1 MKIVNILGGLGN
13 QMFVYAMY
21 LALKEAHPNEDIYIC
36 KRSYKGYP
44 LHNGYELGNVFG
56 ADAPEASLWQLVK
69 IAYPYWNYR
78 TWQLMRHFFPKRSC
92 MLSGTEDI
100 PFDYEN
106 VTRKE
111 DGFYDGYWQ
120 NENNFLPIRD
130 KILEVFSFPQFNDKR
145 NIELAELITNK
156 RAVSC
161 HVRRGDYLKDPLY
174 GVCTSEYY
182 VKAIDEIKRKVSP
195 DLYCVFSDDIKWCKE
210 NLGEIIGK
218 DKEIVFVDWNKGE
231 NSFRDMQ
238 LMSLCNHNIIA
249 NSSFSWW
256 GAWLNNHDDKVVVAP
271 NIWMNKPMVNDPL
284 CDSWIKIRVNK

>member
-56 ADAPEASLWQLVK
+56 ADAPEVSLWQLVK

-182 VKAIDEIKRKVSP
+182 VKAIDEINRKVSP
-195 DLYCVFSDDIKWCKE
+195 DLYCVFSDDVKWCKE

-284 CDSWIKIRVNK
+284 CDSWIKIKVNK

>member
-21 LALKEAHPNEDIYIC
+21 LALKEAHPDEEVYLC
-36 KRSYKGYP
+36 RRSYKGYS

-78 TWQLMRHFFPKRSC
+78 TWQFMRHLFPKRGC
-92 MLSGTEDI
+92 MLLGTEDI

-106 VTRKE
+106 VTRNE

-120 NENNFLPIRD
+120 NENNFLPIRN
-130 KILEVFSFPQFNDKR
+130 KILKAFSFPKFNDNK

-161 HVRRGDYLKDPLY
+161 HVRRGDYLKDPLD

-182 VKAIDEIKRKVSP
+182 VKAIDEINKKVSP
-195 DLYCVFSDDIKWCKE
+195 ELYCVFSDDIKWCKE

-271 NIWMNKPMVNDPL
+271 NIWMNKPMVNNPL
-284 CDSWIKIRVNK
+284 CDSWIKIKVNK

>member
-21 LALKEAHPNEDIYIC
+21 LALKEAHPDEEVYIC
-36 KRSYKGYP
+36 KRSYNGYP

-56 ADAPEASLWQLVK
+56 ADAPEASLWQLLK

-182 VKAIDEIKRKVSP
+182 VKAIDEINRKVSP
-195 DLYCVFSDDIKWCKE
+195 DLYCVFSDDVKWCKE

-284 CDSWIKIRVNK
+284 CDSWIKIKVNK

>member
-21 LALKEAHPNEDIYIC
+21 LALKEAHPDEEVYIC
-36 KRSYKGYP
+36 KRSYNGYP
-44 LHNGYELGNVFG
+44 LHNGYELNRVFH
-56 ADAPEASLWQLVK
+56 ANAPEASVWQLAK

-78 TWQLMRHFFPKRSC
+78 TWQLMRHLFPKRRC

-120 NENNFLPIRD
+120 NENNFLPMRN
-130 KILEVFSFPQFNDKR
+130 KILKAFSFPQFNDNK

-182 VKAIDEIKRKVSP
+182 VKAIDEINKKVSP
-195 DLYCVFSDDIKWCKE
+195 ELYCVFSDDIKWCKE

-256 GAWLNNHDDKVVVAP
+256 GAWLNNHDNKVVVAP

-284 CDSWIKIRVNK
+284 CDSWLKIKVNK

>member
-21 LALKEAHPNEDIYIC
+21 LALKEAHPDEEVYIC
-36 KRSYKGYP
+36 KRSYNGYP
-44 LHNGYELGNVFG
+44 LHNGYELNRVFH
-56 ADAPEASLWQLVK
+56 ANAPEASVWQLAK

-78 TWQLMRHFFPKRSC
+78 TWQLMRHLFPKRRC

-120 NENNFLPIRD
+120 NENNFLPIRN
-130 KILEVFSFPQFNDKR
+130 KILKAFSFPQFNDNK

-182 VKAIDEIKRKVSP
+182 VKAIDEINKKVSP
-195 DLYCVFSDDIKWCKE
+195 ELYCVFSDDIKWCKE

-256 GAWLNNHDDKVVVAP
+256 GAWLNNHDNKVVVAP

-284 CDSWIKIRVNK
+284 CDSWLKIKVNK

>member
-21 LALKEAHPNEDIYIC
+21 LALKEAHPDEDIYIC

-56 ADAPEASLWQLVK
+56 ADAPEVSLWQLVK

-78 TWQLMRHFFPKRSC
+78 TWQLMRHFFPKKSC

-182 VKAIDEIKRKVSP
+182 VKAIDEINRKVSP
-195 DLYCVFSDDIKWCKE
+195 DLYCVFSDDVKWCKE

-284 CDSWIKIRVNK
+284 CDSWIKIKVNK

>member
-21 LALKEAHPNEDIYIC
+21 LALKEAHPDEDVYIC
-36 KRSYKGYP
+36 KRSYNGYP
-44 LHNGYELGNVFG
+44 LHNGYELNRVFH
-56 ADAPEASLWQLVK
+56 ANAPEASVWQLAK

-78 TWQLMRHFFPKRSC
+78 TWQLMRHLFPRRSC

-120 NENNFLPIRD
+120 NENNFLPIRN
-130 KILEVFSFPQFNDKR
+130 KILEAFRFPEFIDDNNKS
-145 NIELAELITNK
+145 LAKLIASKNT
-156 RAVSC
+156 VSC

-182 VKAIDEIKRKVSP
+182 VKAIDEINRKVLP
-195 DLYCVFSDDIKWCKE
+195 ELYCVFSDDIKWCKE

-256 GAWLNNHDDKVVVAP
+256 GAWLNNHADKVVVAP

-284 CDSWIKIRVNK
+284 CDSWIKIKVNK

>member
-21 LALKEAHPNEDIYIC
+21 LALKEAHPDEEVYIC
-36 KRSYKGYP
+36 KRSYNGYP
-44 LHNGYELGNVFG
+44 LHNGYELNRVFH
-56 ADAPEASLWQLVK
+56 ANAPEASVWQLVN

-78 TWQLMRHFFPKRSC
+78 TWQLMRHLFPKRSC

-182 VKAIDEIKRKVSP
+182 VKAIDEINRKVSP
-195 DLYCVFSDDIKWCKE
+195 DLYCVFSDDVKWCKE

-284 CDSWIKIRVNK
+284 CDSWIKIKVNK

>member
-156 RAVSC
+156 RTVSC

-182 VKAIDEIKRKVSP
+182 VKAIDEINRKVSP
-195 DLYCVFSDDIKWCKE
+195 DLYCVFSDDVKWCKE

-284 CDSWIKIRVNK
+284 CDSWIKIKVNK

>member
-1 MKIVNILGGLGN
+1 MKIVNIIGGLGN

-21 LALKEAHPNEDIYIC
+21 LALKEAHPDEEIYLC
-36 KRSYKGYP
+36 RRSYKGYP

-56 ADAPEASLWQLVK
+56 ADAPEASLWQLAKV
-69 IAYPYWNYR
+69 AFPYWNYK
-78 TWQLMRHFFPKRSC
+78 TWRLMQHFLPKRKC
-92 MLSGTEDI
+92 MLSGTTQI
-100 PFDYEN
+100 KFDYGN
-106 VTRKE
+106 VTRNE

-120 NENNFLPIRD
+120 NENKFLPIRD
-130 KILEVFSFPQFNDKR
+130 KILEAFSFPKFNDNK

-182 VKAIDEIKRKVSP
+182 VKAIDEINKRVSP
-195 DLYCVFSDDIKWCKE
+195 ELYCVFSDDIKWCKE

-256 GAWLNNHDDKVVVAP
+256 GAWLNNHEDKVVIAP
-271 NIWMNKPMVNDPL
+271 SVWMNKPMVNDPL
-284 CDSWIKIRVNK
+284 CDSWIRIK

>member
-182 VKAIDEIKRKVSP
+182 VKAIDEINRKVSP

-284 CDSWIKIRVNK
+284 CDSWIKIKVNK

>member
-1 MKIVNILGGLGN
+1 MKIVNIIGGLGN

-21 LALKEAHPNEDIYIC
+21 LALKEAHPDEEVYLC
-36 KRSYKGYP
+36 RRSYKGYP

-56 ADAPEASLWQLVK
+56 ADAPEASLWQLAKV
-69 IAYPYWNYR
+69 AFPYWNYK
-78 TWQLMRHFFPKRSC
+78 TWRLMQHFLPKRKC
-92 MLSGTEDI
+92 MLSGTTQI
-100 PFDYEN
+100 KFDYGN
-106 VTRKE
+106 VTRNE

-130 KILEVFSFPQFNDKR
+130 KILEAFSFPKFNDNK

-182 VKAIDEIKRKVSP
+182 VKAIDEINKRVSP
-195 DLYCVFSDDIKWCKE
+195 ELYCVFSDDIKWCKE

-256 GAWLNNHDDKVVVAP
+256 GAWLNNHEDKVVIAP
-271 NIWMNKPMVNDPL
+271 SVWMNKPMVNDPL
-284 CDSWIKIRVNK
+284 CDSWIRIK

>member
-1 MKIVNILGGLGN
+1 MKIVNIIGGLGN

-21 LALKEAHPNEDIYIC
+21 LALKEAHPDEEVYLC
-36 KRSYKGYP
+36 RRSYKGYP

-56 ADAPEASLWQLVK
+56 ADAPEASLWQLAKV
-69 IAYPYWNYR
+69 AFPYWNYK
-78 TWQLMRHFFPKRSC
+78 TWRLMQHFLPKRKC
-92 MLSGTEDI
+92 MLSGTTQI
-100 PFDYEN
+100 KFDYGN
-106 VTRKE
+106 VTRNE

-130 KILEVFSFPQFNDKR
+130 KILEAFSFPKFNDNK

-182 VKAIDEIKRKVSP
+182 VKAIDEINKRVSP
-195 DLYCVFSDDIKWCKE
+195 ELYCVFSDDIKWCKE

-238 LMSLCNHNIIA
+238 LMSLCDHNIIA

-256 GAWLNNHDDKVVVAP
+256 GAWLNNHEDKVVIAP
-271 NIWMNKPMVNDPL
+271 SLWMNKPMVNDPL
-284 CDSWIKIRVNK
+284 CDSWIRIK

>member
-21 LALKEAHPNEDIYIC
+21 LALKEAHPDEEVYLC
-36 KRSYKGYP
+36 RRSYKGYP

-56 ADAPEASLWQLVK
+56 ADAPEASLWQLAKV
-69 IAYPYWNYR
+69 AFPYWNYK
-78 TWQLMRHFFPKRSC
+78 TWRLMQHFLPKRKC
-92 MLSGTEDI
+92 MLSGTTQI
-100 PFDYEN
+100 KFDYGN
-106 VTRKE
+106 VTRNE

-130 KILEVFSFPQFNDKR
+130 KILEAFSFPKFNDNK

-161 HVRRGDYLKDPLY
+161 HVRRGDYLKDSLY

-182 VKAIDEIKRKVSP
+182 VKAIDEINKRVSP

-218 DKEIVFVDWNKGE
+218 DKDIVFVDWNKGE

-256 GAWLNNHDDKVVVAP
+256 GAWLNNHEDKVVIAP
-271 NIWMNKPMVNDPL
+271 SVWMNKPMVNDPL
-284 CDSWIKIRVNK
+284 CDSWIRIK

>member
-44 LHNGYELGNVFG
+44 LHNGFELGNVFG

-182 VKAIDEIKRKVSP
+182 VKAIDEINRKVSP
-195 DLYCVFSDDIKWCKE
+195 DLYCVFSDDVKWCKE

-284 CDSWIKIRVNK
+284 CDSWIKIKVNK

>member
-56 ADAPEASLWQLVK
+56 ADAPEASLWQLLK

-182 VKAIDEIKRKVSP
+182 VKAIDEINRKVSP
-195 DLYCVFSDDIKWCKE
+195 DLYCVFSDDVKWCKE

-284 CDSWIKIRVNK
+284 CDSWIKIKVNK

>member
-21 LALKEAHPNEDIYIC
+21 LALKEAHPDEEVYIC
-36 KRSYKGYP
+36 KRSYNGYP
-44 LHNGYELGNVFG
+44 LHNGYELNRVFH
-56 ADAPEASLWQLVK
+56 ANAPEASVWQLAK

-78 TWQLMRHFFPKRSC
+78 TWQLMRHLFPKRSC

-120 NENNFLPIRD
+120 NENNFLPIRN
-130 KILEVFSFPQFNDKR
+130 KILKAFSFPQFNDNK

-182 VKAIDEIKRKVSP
+182 VKAIDEINKKVSP
-195 DLYCVFSDDIKWCKE
+195 ELYCVFSDDIKWCKE

-256 GAWLNNHDDKVVVAP
+256 GAWLNNHADKVVVAP

-284 CDSWIKIRVNK
+284 CDSWIKIKVNK

>member
-1 MKIVNILGGLGN
+1 MKIVNIIGGLGN

-21 LALKEAHPNEDIYIC
+21 LALKEAHPDEEVYLC
-36 KRSYKGYP
+36 RRSYKGYP

-56 ADAPEASLWQLVK
+56 ADAPEASLWQLAKV
-69 IAYPYWNYR
+69 AFPYWNYK
-78 TWQLMRHFFPKRSC
+78 TWRLMQHFLPKRKC
-92 MLSGTEDI
+92 MLSGTTQI
-100 PFDYEN
+100 KFDYGN
-106 VTRKE
+106 VTRNE

-130 KILEVFSFPQFNDKR
+130 KILEAFSFPKFNDNK

-182 VKAIDEIKRKVSP
+182 VKAIDEINKRVSP
-195 DLYCVFSDDIKWCKE
+195 ELYCVFSDDIKWCKE

-256 GAWLNNHDDKVVVAP
+256 GAWLNNHEDKVVIAP
-271 NIWMNKPMVNDPL
+271 SLWMNKPMVNDPL
-284 CDSWIKIRVNK
+284 CDSWIRIK

>member
-182 VKAIDEIKRKVSP
+182 VKAIDEINRKVSP
-195 DLYCVFSDDIKWCKE
+195 DLYCVFSDDVKWCKE

-284 CDSWIKIRVNK
+284 CDSWIKIKVNK

>member
-1 MKIVNILGGLGN
+1 MIYAELSGGLGN

-56 ADAPEASLWQLVK
+56 ADAPETSLWQLVK

-182 VKAIDEIKRKVSP
+182 VKAIDEINRKVSP